1 MNWLFWIVVAII
13 VFFAIRG
20 WNRGLLRILYSLIS
34 VVLLIGLISY
44 ATPYVTSYIKENTGV
59 YTLLQGTLY
68 AGVEKSWRIDNRKK
82 ERRNK
87 PVIQKVAGVS
97 LPEHVTSYITDSGNA
112 LLNQAGVYDMLG
124 SKLADWILA
133 GISYFIALIIAG
145 IIVSLIGRA
154 LRIVSR
160 IPVIKGINR
169 TLGIFAGGFQ
179 GLLLIWLLFLLLT
192 LFAATDLGKMCI
204 EQIDQNVVLR
214 YLYYDNALSKIL
226 TGFLFGK

>member
-1 MNWLFWIVVAII
+1 MVILDCGGNYRIFCNPRMEQRSAEDF
-13 VFFAIRG
+13 VFADFCCAADRTD
-20 WNRGLLRILYSLIS
+20 ILCNTICYQLYKRKYRSL
-34 VVLLIGLISY
+34 Y
-44 ATPYVTSYIKENTGV
+44 YIT
-59 YTLLQGTLY
+59 GTLY
-68 AGVEKSWRIDNRKK
+68 TGVEKSWRIVDRRKTS
-82 ERRNK
+82 EQSGNTE
-87 PVIQKVAGVS
+87 VAGVS

-112 LLNQAGVYDMLG
+112 LLDQTGVYDMLG

-133 GISYFIALIIAG
+133 GISYFIALIAAG

-192 LFAATDLGKMCI
+192 LFAATDIGKMCI
-204 EQIDQNVVLR
+204 EQINQNAVLR

>member
-44 ATPYVTSYIKENTGV
+44 ATPYVTSYIKNNTGV
-59 YTLLQGTLY
+59 YTLLEERCTQTLRNRGES
-68 AGVEKSWRIDNRKK
+68 AVEKEVDQQSDQT
-82 ERRNK
+82 E
-87 PVIQKVAGVS
+87 VAGVS

-112 LLNQAGVYDMLG
+112 LLDQSGIYEAMG
-124 SKLADWILA
+124 SKMADWILA
-133 GISYFIALIIAG
+133 GISYFIALLIAG
-145 IIVSLIGRA
+145 FIVALIGRA

-179 GLLLIWLLFLLLT
+179 GLILVWLLFLLIA
-192 LFAATDLGKMCI
+192 LFAATDMGKQCI
-204 EQIDQNVVLR
+204 EQIDGNVVLR

>member
-1 MNWLFWIVVAII
+1 MNWLFWIVVVII

-20 WNRGLLRILYSLIS
+20 WKRGLLRILYSLIS

-44 ATPYVTSYIKENTGV
+44 TTPYVTAYIKENTGV
-59 YTLLQGTLY
+59 YTLL
-68 AGVEKSWRIDNRKK
+68 E
-82 ERRNK
+82 ERCTQVLRDRGNTVTQTDTAK
-87 PVIQKVAGVS
+87 GNGSTEVAGVS
-97 LPEHVTSYITDSGNA
+97 LPEHVTSYITDSGNS
-112 LLNQAGVYDMLG
+112 LLDQAGVYEMLG

-133 GISYFIALIIAG
+133 GISYFVALLIAG
-145 IIVSLIGRA
+145 LIVSLIGRA

-160 IPVIKGINR
+160 IPVIKGVNR

-192 LFAATDLGKMCI
+192 LFAATDMGKLCI

-214 YLYYDNALSKIL
+214 YLYYDNALAKIL

>member
-44 ATPYVTSYIKENTGV
+44 ATPYITSYIKENTGV
-59 YTLLQGTLY
+59 YTLLQERCTQALKNRGESTIE
-68 AGVEKSWRIDNRKK
+68 EKTSEQTGNT
-82 ERRNK
+82 E
-87 PVIQKVAGVS
+87 VAGVS
-97 LPEHVTSYITDSGNA
+97 LPEHVTSYITDYGNA
-112 LLNQAGVYDMLG
+112 LLDQAGVYDMLG

>member
-1 MNWLFWIVVAII
+1 
-13 VFFAIRG
+13 
-20 WNRGLLRILYSLIS
+20 
-34 VVLLIGLISY
+34 
-44 ATPYVTSYIKENTGV
+44 
-59 YTLLQGTLY
+59 
-68 AGVEKSWRIDNRKK
+68 
-82 ERRNK
+82 
-87 PVIQKVAGVS
+87 
-97 LPEHVTSYITDSGNA
+97 
-112 LLNQAGVYDMLG
+112 MLG

-133 GISYFIALIIAG
+133 GISYFIALIAAG

-192 LFAATDLGKMCI
+192 LFAATDIGKMCI
-204 EQIDQNVVLR
+204 EQINQNVVLR